1 MSDFSH
7 VDIRRLDFMLLLVLR
22 EGVRRQK
29 LSEVAEVL
37 GVTQAAISHSVG
49 RLRDLF
55 DDELFLRRPHGVEP
69 TARALALAA
78 QAEDI
83 LEAAGAL
90 LAPPPRFDPARDTRV
105 VRLCALDYE
114 VALLTAALEPILAEA
129 PGLRLHLRAL
139 AHDPAVEALM
149 RGEADIWLGYPRGLP
164 PLLEIRPLFTESYA
178 LIARRGH
185 PRLMAGAEV
194 GLDAFCAEG
203 HVVTAPGGTP
213 GNVLDDRLAEKGL
226 SRSVVVMTTA
236 FFSTLDLVAGSDL
249 VAVIPRRL
257 AEARAERF
265 GLMLFTPPLA
275 PRDFTV
281 AAVRHRRGISDPA
294 LTWLTDRMAGVFALP

>member
-22 EGVRRQK
+22 EGVRRRK

-129 PGLRLHLRAL
+129 PGLRL
-139 AHDPAVEALM
+139 PSV
-149 RGEADIWLGYPRGLP
+149 
-164 PLLEIRPLFTESYA
+164 
-178 LIARRGH
+178 ARRSILRRSRAAIRFPSTSWFR
-185 PRLMAGAEV
+185 PRSSKAMANSCV
-194 GLDAFCAEG
+194 C
-203 HVVTAPGGTP
+203 
-213 GNVLDDRLAEKGL
+213 
-226 SRSVVVMTTA
+226 
-236 FFSTLDLVAGSDL
+236 GS
-249 VAVIPRRL
+249 
-257 AEARAERF
+257 E
-265 GLMLFTPPLA
+265 
-275 PRDFTV
+275 
-281 AAVRHRRGISDPA
+281 
-294 LTWLTDRMAGVFALP
+294 